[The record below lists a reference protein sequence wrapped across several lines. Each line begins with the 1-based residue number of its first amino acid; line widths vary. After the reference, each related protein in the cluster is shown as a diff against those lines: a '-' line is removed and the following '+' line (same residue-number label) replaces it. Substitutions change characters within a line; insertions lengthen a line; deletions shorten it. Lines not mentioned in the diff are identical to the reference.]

1 MIFTADINTDE
12 IIHGFDNPLKTILKI
27 TTGLIYKVEVEF
39 PTGPCGLLYTCCF
52 DGLHS
57 VWPSSDNVW
66 FHSDGMTIGFDDLYL
81 KTQPPFELQIFTVNL
96 DDTYPHW
103 CQWRIGLVSQEVFMA
118 RFLPTYEYEY
128 FKKMLQE
135 MAEEERER
143 AEARLEAPFS
153 WLK

>member
-1 MIFTADINTDE
+1 MIFTADITTEVGRD
-12 IIHGFDNPLKTILKI
+12 FDNPLKTLLKI

-39 PTGPCGLLYTCCF
+39 PTGPCGLLYTSCF

-81 KTQPPFELQIFTVNL
+81 KTQPPFELQIFTVNI

-103 CQWRIGLVSQEVFMA
+103 CQWRVGLVSQEVFMA

-143 AEARLEAPFS
+143 VEASLEAPFS